1 MDVDRALGSGAA
13 ALPSLTALAPAGA
26 EEVWIQAVMAF
37 AAEAQAMPALTR
49 PTRPTP
55 ATYRPAT
62 C

>member
-1 MDVDRALGSGAA
+1 M
-13 ALPSLTALAPAGA
+13 APAGA